1 MTVRALFAV
10 LLAIALGLSGALTW
24 SGSVALARNLGLS
37 ESTASSENLA
47 RAETFVGIVPSL
59 RPSRLGAKGELAF
72 DIHFTGGEFGVPL
85 PVRRAVLKFPAG
97 MGIEIPVLRSCSVAR
112 LRSRGPSGCP
122 VQSEIGRGSVLVDT
136 HLGSQVL
143 TESVALRM
151 FIGPLRNLQ
160 PTVEILGQG
169 YTPFEERLVF
179 GGAALASGAPYG
191 EELVLQIPPIATLP
205 LEPDASIVSLSLVL
219 GSDGTSRAHEANTV
233 IVPSSCPPGGFPFAA
248 EFTYADGTSA
258 DAQATDEC
266 PR

>member
-1 MTVRALFAV
+1 MTVRALFAA
-10 LLAIALGLSGALTW
+10 LLAIALGLSGGLTQ
-24 SGSVALARNLGLS
+24 SCSAARAGNLVLS
-37 ESTASSENLA
+37 ESTTPTEGSTP
-47 RAETFVGIVPSL
+47 AETFVGIAPSL
-59 RPSRLGAKGELAF
+59 RPSLLGAKGELAF
-72 DIHFTGGEFGVPL
+72 DIHFTGGEFGVPP

-97 MGIEIPVLRSCSVAR
+97 MGIEIPVLRSCSVAH

-122 VQSEIGRGSVLVDT
+122 VQSEIGRGSVLVEA

-143 TESVALRM
+143 LESVALRM

-179 GGAALASGAPYG
+179 GGAALAAEAPYG

-205 LEPDASIVSLSLVL
+205 LEPDASIVSLSLTL

-233 IVPSSCPPGGFPFAA
+233 IVPASCPPSGFPFAA
-248 EFTYADGTSA
+248 EFTYADGTSTS
-258 DAQATDEC
+258 AQATDAC